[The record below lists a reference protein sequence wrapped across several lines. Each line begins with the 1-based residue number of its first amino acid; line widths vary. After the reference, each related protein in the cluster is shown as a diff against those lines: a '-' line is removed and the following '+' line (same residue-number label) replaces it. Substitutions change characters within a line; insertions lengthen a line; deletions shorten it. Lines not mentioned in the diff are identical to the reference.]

1 MTTTE
6 IETPKPKRKRRI
18 ILKLFLAFVI
28 VVVALIALLPTIAG
42 SFAPGAIA
50 AAAAPAINGSLKV
63 DKVSLSWFGGQV
75 IGPVTITD
83 DKGAKVADLTI
94 TTNKGLLG
102 LMDADHG
109 TITISGS
116 ADVIREPDGTT
127 NLQRLVKSNG
137 TPSSSTTGSGPG
149 SSSPGQITL
158 PAKTAVTLAIDALN
172 ITFTDKAHPTPVS
185 ASLSNLK
192 GALSA
197 TVGGDASIKLDAE
210 AKENTSAPSPI
221 AIDIKIQNWTDAAGR
236 VTPDAARIDAKVN
249 IPSFPVALADAF
261 VTLPD
266 GVAPNGLSAALGKS
280 VSLDLK
286 ALGNA
291 KGANVVLDF
300 HTGATAADARLALS
314 GTLDLA
320 NGSLTATT
328 PLIARAKGETLRA
341 LIPSLEKSI
350 TDSGATIDA
359 MPDVTL
365 TIANLSVATPK
376 NGLGTAPLDFR
387 GAKAQITLETT
398 AISGSV
404 KLNPDAPAKPL
415 AVEPLHASIATADL
429 AGGITIKANS
439 SAKIANDS
447 AGVLGIDLIIGGLLD
462 DKGAPTGGLPRSI
475 SGTAALTDV
484 ATAIAQPFLGA
495 TGLDLPRDLGP
506 TLNAS
511 LQARTNAAAANAN
524 AATLPPTDLTI
535 SVDCRELK
543 LAAPLR
549 LENDHLTSVTKA
561 PVKLDIGH
569 LGAIAS
575 RLIPASAGWKVEGL
589 AGGPGWATL
598 LVHDISIPLG
608 MPVIGNSMATLG
620 MSFGGLAAIP
630 PSAAGTR
637 AEPVALNQLSLAFNL
652 HNDDAPTFKITQCD
666 FGYIGVPFSIEADM
680 VIQGL
685 FTRTDRRVELTPA
698 GARPVGTF
706 KLKDIPSRLAAV
718 FNSPPTETTPSRDLG
733 ELAMATLG
741 PKVNVIVTGSAPAGS
756 NAVDLTLDVNA
767 DNATWTTRL
776 AATSK
781 EISLTSASGDLRLTP
796 HAFDTLTKPATPQLD
811 EAPRPRLVDDARFHV
826 AIEPMVVKLN
836 DDKSPNLASSGA
848 LALKLSSPSPLVI
861 ETNVGEGT
869 QTIGTQGLGVEA
881 RVPLAALAQSGAPAT
896 IRATLAAALKDN
908 AGTDLGSLTG
918 ELTGPILAAKPAGEL
933 KATLRADRLSTPF
946 VDAIAGQNGLLVGA
960 IGNAVTL
967 NIESNLRPPSNA
979 APGAPYEFAAARL
992 TASASATADRLST
1005 PKPFRVSIEESTIT
1019 LAEPA
1024 SVRLTPDPAWATAFL
1039 KPKAK
1044 ETDSKKPANT
1054 DAPAEPMLTLTEI
1067 APIDITIP
1075 SLTLSK
1081 SPDETGGP
1089 LKPGVFSAAIDVT
1102 MPSVAATTSDGR
1114 PLTLTGLKTTI
1125 RAGRADASPGP
1136 DAASAKLTI
1145 ASATSG
1151 DAAPAQNLH
1160 AETILSNLADANG
1173 KFTMERALI
1182 DAQADLA
1189 AVPTSILDAIAAQDG
1204 LLADALGP
1212 TTALKATIVQFPLDP
1227 KANTTAKGSI
1237 DVDFD
1242 SPRAKAK
1249 IAGNVGDSV
1258 LTCAQP
1264 VEASI
1269 LEITESLGGR
1279 LVKGLPLIGSLKKSP
1294 QDAPALVKAEN
1305 LALPLNGDLSKLNGT
1320 VTISPGDAEFAA
1332 SSYFAKALSFVGA
1345 HPEGFIGR
1353 KLSPLTL
1360 TVTNGVAAYPKY
1372 KLPLGEFTI
1381 ETEGSF
1387 NLADNSVDVVTW
1399 IPLGALTDE
1408 AAGLFKLNTG
1418 LGAAAGHAI
1427 PGLESATMMPF
1438 RTRGSASNP
1447 STKPDLELFAKDV
1460 VKSLNPVE
1468 KVDDLIK
1475 GIPKIFK

>member
-1 MTTTE
+1 MTTTD
-6 IETPKPKRKRRI
+6 IETPKPMRKRRI
-18 ILKLFLAFVI
+18 ILKLFLALVI
-28 VVVALIALLPTIAG
+28 VIVALIALLPTIAG

-50 AAAAPAINGSLKV
+50 SAAAPAINGTLKV
-63 DKVSLSWFGGQV
+63 DKVSLSWFGGQS
-75 IGPVTITD
+75 IGPVTIND

-94 TTNKGLLG
+94 STSKGLLG
-102 LMDADHG
+102 LMGADHG
-109 TITISGS
+109 TITISGT
-116 ADVIREPDGTT
+116 ADVVREADGTT
-127 NLQRLVKSNG
+127 NLQRLVKSNSA
-137 TPSSSTTGSGPG
+137 SSSTPTGSGSTP
-149 SSSPGQITL
+149 SYQGQTTL
-158 PAKTAVTLAIDALN
+158 PAKTAITLAIDALN
-172 ITFTDKAHPTPVS
+172 ITFTDKALSTPIS
-185 ASLSNLK
+185 ASLNNLR
-192 GALSA
+192 GAISA
-197 TVGGDASIKLDAE
+197 TVGGDATIKLDAE
-210 AKENTSAPSPI
+210 AKESTSTPSPV
-221 AIDIKIQNWTDAAGR
+221 AIDVKIQNWSDAAGR
-236 VTPDAARIDAKVN
+236 VTPDAARIDAKINV
-249 IPSFPVALADAF
+249 PSFPVALADAF
-261 VTLPD
+261 VTLPE
-266 GVAPNGLSAALGKS
+266 GVAPNGLSAALGKTA
-280 VSLDLK
+280 SLDLK

-300 HTGATAADARLALS
+300 HTGTSANDARLALS

-328 PLIARAKGETLRA
+328 PIIARAKGETLRD
-341 LIPSLEKSI
+341 LVPSLEKSI
-350 TDSGATIDA
+350 IDSGATIDA

-365 TIANLSVATPK
+365 TIASLSVATPK

-398 AISGSV
+398 AIAGSV
-404 KLNPDAPAKPL
+404 KLDPNAPAKPF
-415 AVEPLHASIATADL
+415 AVEPLRASVATADL
-429 AGGITIKANS
+429 AGGVTIKANS
-439 SAKIANDS
+439 SAKLANDS
-447 AGVLGIDLIIGGLLD
+447 AGVLGIDLIVGGLLN

-475 SGTAALTDV
+475 SGTAALTNV

-524 AATLPPTDLTI
+524 STALPPTDLTI

-543 LAAPLR
+543 LDAPLR
-549 LENDHLTSVTKA
+549 LENELLTGVSKK
-561 PVKLDIGH
+561 PVKLDIEH

-575 RLIPASAGWKVEGL
+575 RLIPASAGWKIEGL
-589 AGGPGWATL
+589 AGGPGWATM
-598 LVHDISIPLG
+598 LVHDLRV
-608 MPVIGNSMATLG
+608 PVGKPVVGNAAATLG

-630 PSAAGTR
+630 PSSTGTR
-637 AEPVALNQLSLAFNL
+637 AEPVALNQLSLAATL

-666 FGYIGVPFSIEADM
+666 FGYIGVPFTIEADM

-685 FTRTDRRVELTPA
+685 FARTESGVQLTPA

-718 FNSPPTETTPSRDLG
+718 FNTPSTDGTPTRDLG
-733 ELAMATLG
+733 ELAMAALG

-756 NAVDLTLDVNA
+756 NAVDLALDVNS

-776 AATSK
+776 AATSR
-781 EISLTSASGDLRLTP
+781 EISLTSASGDLRVTP
-796 HAFDTLTKPATPQLD
+796 HAFDTLTKPATPQLN
-811 EAPRPRLVDDARFHV
+811 EAPRPRLVEDARFHV
-826 AIEPMVVKLN
+826 AIEPLVVKLN

-848 LALKLSSPSPLVI
+848 LALKLSSPSPLVV
-861 ETNVGEGT
+861 ETKVGENM
-869 QTIGTQGLGVEA
+869 QTIGMQGLGVEA
-881 RVPLAALAQSGAPAT
+881 RVPLVALAESGAPAT
-896 IRATLAAALKDN
+896 IRATLAAALKDT
-908 AGTDLGSLTG
+908 AGADLGTLSG
-918 ELTGPILAAKPAGEL
+918 EFTGPMLAAKPAGEM
-933 KATLRADRLSTPF
+933 KGILRADRLSTPF

-960 IGNAVTL
+960 IGSAITL
-967 NIESNLRPPSNA
+967 NIESDLRPPTNA

-1005 PKPFRVSIEESTIT
+1005 PKPFRINIEESTIT

-1039 KPKAK
+1039 KPKAN
-1044 ETDSKKPANT
+1044 EADSKKPANT
-1054 DAPAEPMLTLTEI
+1054 KTPAEPMLTLTEI
-1067 APIDITIP
+1067 APIDIAIP
-1075 SLTLSK
+1075 LLTLSK
-1081 SPDETGGP
+1081 SSDETGGP
-1089 LKPGVFSAAIDVT
+1089 LKPGVFSAAVDVT

-1114 PLTLTGLKTTI
+1114 PLTLTDLKTTI

-1136 DAASAKLTI
+1136 DAASVKLTI

-1160 AETILSNLADANG
+1160 AETILSMLSDANG
-1173 KFTMERALI
+1173 KVTMERALV

-1227 KANTTAKGSI
+1227 KANTTAKGTL

-1249 IAGNVGDSV
+1249 LAGNVGDSV

-1279 LVKGLPLIGSLKKSP
+1279 LVKGLPLVGSLKKSP
-1294 QDAPALVKAEN
+1294 QDAPALIRAEN

-1320 VTISPGDAEFAA
+1320 LTISPGDAQFAA

-1345 HPEGFIGR
+1345 HPEGFVGR
-1353 KLSPLTL
+1353 KLAPLSL

-1418 LGAAAGHAI
+1418 LGAAAGRAI
-1427 PGLESATMMPF
+1427 PGLENATMMPF
-1438 RTRGSASNP
+1438 RTRGPATNP

-1460 VKSLNPVE
+1460 VKSLNPAE
-1468 KVDDLIK
+1468 KVDDLLK